1 MTNVHQKALAD
12 RLRCSFVNLEVQ
24 SNADVD
30 PGKKQVHHLIL
41 NSRGQVMHSGGGNT
55 QATIFLLYHNNHFDL
70 LEECAGE
77 TTDSEMLYV
86 WDMEVQ
92 SMQFRLHAVAK
103 DHACGWT
110 STARALNLAR
120 VPCPADLQAPPL
132 SDELDLFPFPFI
144 YFNL

>member
-12 RLRCSFVNLEVQ
+12 RLHCSFVNLEVQ

-30 PGKKQVHHLIL
+30 VEPGKKQVHQLIL
-41 NSRGQVMHSGGGNT
+41 NSRGQVMHSGDGKT

-77 TTDSEMLYV
+77 TSDSEMLYA
-86 WDMEVQ
+86 WDMEVH
-92 SMQFRLHAVAK
+92 SLRFRLQAVAK

-120 VPCPADLQAPPL
+120 LPCPADLQAPPP
-132 SDELDLFPFPFI
+132 SDE
-144 YFNL
+144 